1 MLLKR
6 ATKDT
11 LLFVPGQFNVIP
23 VSTPGSDQGHSVIG
37 ISTSFNDVYSTAK
50 VIDVNSAIGPHI
62 STGVEI

>member
-23 VSTPGSDQGHSVIG
+23 VSTPGSDQGR